1 MLSMIEKSN
10 NAATSYQTLALLVER
25 HCSLSYVM
33 NSDNRFGRVG
43 DAHRYTSWLY
53 FTTLYTFA
61 RRSYLYNVVV
71 SLIRRCTPY
80 LG

>member
-43 DAHRYTSWLY
+43 DAHRYIISLQCRGKLDPSMY
-53 FTTLYTFA
+53 AISGLI
-61 RRSYLYNVVV
+61 NV
-71 SLIRRCTPY
+71 
-80 LG
+80 GAGE